1 MRGSIAK
8 GGSRFAFIGQG
19 REYVLKTMSS
29 IERGS
34 LKAMYRSYA
43 KEVSTRPLSLLPRFL
58 VFCKVKCAVETVSVV
73 LMCSVFSGCSQPP
86 NIVLDLKGSF
96 AKRYTMVPIMQERR
110 KAGQKIG
117 KRRSQKEYQRV
128 DAAGCTHSWN
138 TNPPGVCPACILLT
152 SPEHTFLDAD
162 LEDSRAKLQL
172 NVQPLVIS
180 SLLEHIRKDSELL
193 AEHNLMDYSLL
204 IGLVSK
210 QHRCFGSKCVCTFGT
225 NGRWV
230 LNGNIVIGDTEVQLE
245 RCHCY
250 TDECKV
256 SKTNSEKKGKE
267 KAGKKKHGAEKKH
280 GDHKATKRQLA
291 VFIGIIDVL
300 QPYNTSKKV

>member
-1 MRGSIAK
+1 MQLTAGIQIR
-8 GGSRFAFIGQG
+8 QG
-19 REYVLKTMSS
+19 FVLP
-29 IERGS
+29 
-34 LKAMYRSYA
+34 ASY
-43 KEVSTRPLSLLPRFL
+43 S
-58 VFCKVKCAVETVSVV
+58 
-73 LMCSVFSGCSQPP
+73 
-86 NIVLDLKGSF
+86 
-96 AKRYTMVPIMQERR
+96 
-110 KAGQKIG
+110 
-117 KRRSQKEYQRV
+117 
-128 DAAGCTHSWN
+128 
-138 TNPPGVCPACILLT
+138 T

-280 GDHKATKRQLA
+280 GDHKATKREHVGKEKETKELGNRLA

-300 QPYNTSKKV
+300 QPYNTSKKVYKRLRCDRRGEVGEGVNNVRYLKLILTLPCSGSPRHQECYLRVYYHKHKYVFKNYN